1 MPEFDFLLELD
12 LFRRS
17 LGEQQTVVRRFWKEG
32 VRLLA
37 GSGIRLGPIPKRWLG
52 LRHNYF
58 SVLFIAVFELL
69 EIPLERR
76 RFYARLN
83 HCYRAWVTAC
93 DNLLDDELKELF
105 PTDLPQ
111 EAKIFKSVHSLLL
124 ADRIFFALLQEA
136 VAAGSFTPQEADQLL
151 GISLTAISASGRE
164 EAMEEAA
171 ASHAA
176 AVNAAGLNPATGLD
190 LTPEE
195 ILREIH
201 RPKTGQLFTAPLQAP
216 LALGDIDG
224 NHPRARAFLEGLEQ
238 FGIGCQVLDDLSDL
252 GADLAAKKINYLA
265 AAIRHG
271 EADVEKRAL
280 AALMEK
286 GPTEDLAAD
295 SGLYRRF
302 PKAAKAALRVAIDR
316 LDTALIRLADG
327 GLPLGRTRR
336 RLFMGILTTLYGHPN
351 ALLHIRPR
359 A

>member
-17 LGEQQTVVRRFWKEG
+17 LGEQQAVVRRFWEEG

-37 GSGIRLGPIPKRWLG
+37 GSGIRLNPIPKRWLG

-58 SVLFIAVFELL
+58 SVLFIAIFELL
-69 EIPLERR
+69 EIPFERR

-83 HCYRAWVTAC
+83 HCYRTWVTAC

-111 EAKIFKSVHSLLL
+111 EARIFKSVHSLLL

-136 VAAGSFTPQEADQLL
+136 VAAGSFTPQEADRLL
-151 GISLTAISASGRE
+151 NISLTAISASGRE

-171 ASHAA
+171 AS
-176 AVNAAGLNPATGLD
+176 NPGAGMD
-190 LTPEE
+190 LTPDE
-195 ILREIH
+195 ILGEIH

-216 LALGDIDG
+216 LALGDIHGD
-224 NHPRARAFLEGLEQ
+224 HPRAKAFLEGLEQ
-238 FGIGCQVLDDLSDL
+238 FGIGCQVLDDISDL
-252 GADLAAKKINYLA
+252 GADLAAKKYNYLA
-265 AAIRHG
+265 AAIHHG
-271 EADVEKRAL
+271 ESATEKSAL
-280 AALMEK
+280 AALIRAE
-286 GPTEDLAAD
+286 PREDIAAD

-302 PKAAKAALRVAIDR
+302 PKAAKATLRVAIDR
-316 LDTALIRLADG
+316 LDAALVRLADG
-327 GLPLGRTRR
+327 GLPLGKTRR

-359 A
+359 T